1 MKKLLLAFFIIVP
14 TIAFS
19 QEIYLRCIGD
29 NVNVRKGPGT
39 KYAVEQLHGGVH
51 CGFGK
56 AQLFRGEILIW
67 DGKQQN
73 GFYHVTQAYE
83 VCWENDYGWV
93 SKQFLTKAEKCTA
106 CKGRGNTGRKC
117 PECNGMGVY
126 ACCHYTGMELCENCY
141 GIGYW

>member
-73 GFYHVTQAYE
+73 LLPNGPFGHSARCGHGRASFFSCGEWRVE
-83 VCWENDYGWV
+83 MLF
-93 SKQFLTKAEKCTA
+93 FL
-106 CKGRGNTGRKC
+106 RKK
-117 PECNGMGVY
+117 
-126 ACCHYTGMELCENCY
+126 
-141 GIGYW
+141 IQI